1 MADYALFL
9 ECGPQQRKTM
19 VHVLDLLGCIAKGP
33 TMVVALENTPLA
45 IRAFHE
51 FESRHSSSVPPTGAI
66 TYHIAEHVSKGSW
79 LGYGDP
85 VLGFTPDFANLTN
98 DDLDTY
104 VQRLR
109 WMEEDVLHLVE
120 AIPFEE
126 RGEKLLGDGRTVN
139 AVLINL
145 AEGHAGFV
153 RYLLGK
159 MEEISGRMRI
169 IRRDPVALLPT
180 LAQVWE
186 LANEHLIGMN
196 PAERNQH
203 IQHGQV
209 TWTARRA
216 LRRMLEHTW
225 DIYTEL
231 TKSNT
236 KIDG

>member
-1 MADYALFL
+1 MAEYTIYL

-19 VHVLDLLGCIAKGP
+19 VHVLDLLGCIAKGA
-33 TMVVALENTPLA
+33 TMEVALEGTPPA

-51 FESRHSSSVPPTGAI
+51 FEAHHSSHTSSPQPI
-66 TYHIAEHVSKGSW
+66 TYHIAEHVKKGPW

-85 VLGFTPDFANLTN
+85 VSGFTPDFADLTIE
-98 DDLDTY
+98 DLNTY
-104 VQRLR
+104 VQRLK

-120 AIPFEE
+120 AILFEE
-126 RGEKLLGDGRTVN
+126 RGKNLLGDDRPVN
-139 AVLINL
+139 AILVNL
-145 AEGHAGFV
+145 AEGHAGFL

-159 MEEISGRMRI
+159 MEEISNRIRI

-180 LAQVWE
+180 LAQVWDI
-186 LANEHLIGMN
+186 ANERLAGMSH
-196 PAERNQH
+196 AERSQRV
-203 IQHGQV
+203 QHGQV

-225 DIYTEL
+225 DLYTEL

-236 KIDG
+236 KITG